1 MWAHTLSMELSDTT
15 FNTCTGNPG
24 TLYLPEHLEPVLLA
38 SASDGLFPV
47 AHHPGRD
54 YHFSRERITGS
65 KPAHGRN
72 SHHTS
77 SNPFTLNFRSTPS
90 GSWLNGWHSQ
100 VTKSPEDFLYALCKA
115 IVQAM
120 PAGNSACICTG
131 SLWRNNHTTIQWPY
145 PTDLLV
151 WSKRHQWNRA
161 PIAYHQVQPEPEK
174 ISYYW

>member
-90 GSWLNGWHSQ
+90 GSWLNVCHSQ
-100 VTKSPEDFLYALCKA
+100 VTNSPEDFLYALFNA

-120 PAGNSACICTG
+120 PAGNSACIFSCN
-131 SLWRNNHTTIQWPY
+131 LQRFDRQ
-145 PTDLLV
+145 LLQCCPSTSRLR
-151 WSKRHQWNRA
+151 WS
-161 PIAYHQVQPEPEK
+161 
-174 ISYYW
+174 